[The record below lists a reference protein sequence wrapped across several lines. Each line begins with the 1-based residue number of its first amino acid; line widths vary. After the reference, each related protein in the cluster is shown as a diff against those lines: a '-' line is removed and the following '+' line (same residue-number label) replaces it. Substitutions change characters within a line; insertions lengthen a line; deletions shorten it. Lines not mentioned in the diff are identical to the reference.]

1 MKWFNN
7 SGIFAK
13 LMMAFGLVG
22 LFIAG
27 LGAFAVWQL
36 GALNA
41 GIVDMNANR
50 IPALRDLLSQR
61 ANLLESRLYQYQLF
75 IALEDPDQ
83 ANGKRIIE
91 ETLTQLGEAHAQAL
105 AAEAHYA
112 LQPRSADELKLADAV
127 TGYTKPYWAASG
139 RLAALVAAGDLQG
152 TRNALSGSIQGTRKK
167 ANAALVRDID
177 YNIQAAADLAA
188 ATAATYERA
197 RALVVGG
204 AVLATCAG
212 LGLGALLARRLKRS
226 LAHSVTVANK
236 MAAGELDVELEP
248 VCLDET
254 GQLQSAMAGMIDV
267 FRLFATEQARLL
279 EAHRAGMIDA
289 TIEAR
294 SFPGE
299 YKTMA
304 AATNQLAAI
313 HIGVQNRVLE
323 VMAHYAQGDFSV
335 DLEQLPGEQARITT
349 AVQTMKRNLTAI
361 SADID
366 KLVQAAAAGD
376 FSAQGD
382 ATAYGFEFAGMV
394 AGLNRLMDTS
404 SHALADLGQLLAAV
418 ARGDLNQ
425 SIEAEYQGMLGQI
438 RDDANRTVR
447 QLKQVI
453 GEISSASESI
463 HVAAS
468 EIAAGNLD
476 LSSRTEEQAASLE
489 ETAASMEQQTATVRE
504 TAANVR
510 EADHL
515 AQGVATIASRAASEV
530 TTVVANMSEI
540 AASSERIAGI
550 SSLIDGIA
558 FQTNILALNAAVEA
572 ARAGVE
578 GRGFAVVAAEIRT
591 LAQRSGEAAKQIK
604 SLIEEETAH
613 VQSGCASATGA
624 EQAMVEVAQAIGRVT
639 ELLAEMNLAAGQQA
653 EGIDQV
659 NTAISQMDQVTQQNA
674 ALVEEAAAASQ
685 SLREQADGLKASIAV
700 FAADAC
706 TIVAAAPTVLLGSG
720 QRPKGAPSPRLA
732 ARPPKRLSA

>member
-1 MKWFNN
+1 
-7 SGIFAK
+7 
-13 LMMAFGLVG
+13 
-22 LFIAG
+22 
-27 LGAFAVWQL
+27 
-36 GALNA
+36 
-41 GIVDMNANR
+41 
-50 IPALRDLLSQR
+50 
-61 ANLLESRLYQYQLF
+61 
-75 IALEDPDQ
+75 
-83 ANGKRIIE
+83 
-91 ETLTQLGEAHAQAL
+91 
-105 AAEAHYA
+105 
-112 LQPRSADELKLADAV
+112 
-127 TGYTKPYWAASG
+127 
-139 RLAALVAAGDLQG
+139 
-152 TRNALSGSIQGTRKK
+152 
-167 ANAALVRDID
+167 
-177 YNIQAAADLAA
+177 
-188 ATAATYERA
+188 
-197 RALVVGG
+197 
-204 AVLATCAG
+204 
-212 LGLGALLARRLKRS
+212 
-226 LAHSVTVANK
+226 
-236 MAAGELDVELEP
+236 
-248 VCLDET
+248 
-254 GQLQSAMAGMIDV
+254 
-267 FRLFATEQARLL
+267 
-279 EAHRAGMIDA
+279 
-289 TIEAR
+289 
-294 SFPGE
+294 
-299 YKTMA
+299 
-304 AATNQLAAI
+304 
-313 HIGVQNRVLE
+313 
-323 VMAHYAQGDFSV
+323 
-335 DLEQLPGEQARITT
+335 
-349 AVQTMKRNLTAI
+349 
-361 SADID
+361 
-366 KLVQAAAAGD
+366 
-376 FSAQGD
+376 
-382 ATAYGFEFAGMV
+382 MV

-706 TIVAAAPTVLLGSG
+706 TIVAAAPTVLPGSG